1 MLSWMKIERLLMA
14 GMILIAG
21 SLVAM
26 NSLAATKIFK
36 TVDADGNVVFSD
48 LPPGAS
54 QNAET
59 VEVQEP
65 NVFTSDA
72 TITPLPGDGE
82 PWAVAGEDEDEGP
95 ELTQGYRSVTI
106 ATPAHDA
113 SVREN
118 TGNVNVVAQLVPAL
132 QSGHSARLLL
142 DDVAAGLAGT
152 AGEDVTFVLTNID
165 RGTHTL
171 KVEVLDGNG
180 AVVFQSNQST
190 FHLLRYSILTAPNR
204 PRPNNPG

>member
-1 MLSWMKIERLLMA
+1 MKIERMLMA
-14 GMILIAG
+14 CMILVAG

-54 QNAET
+54 QNPEP

-72 TITPLPGDGE
+72 AITPLPG
-82 PWAVAGEDEDEGP
+82 GEDEGEGP
-95 ELTQGYRSVTI
+95 ELAQEYRSVTI

-113 SVREN
+113 SIREN

-132 QSGHSARLLL
+132 QSGHSA
-142 DDVAAGLAGT
+142 
-152 AGEDVTFVLTNID
+152 
-165 RGTHTL
+165 
-171 KVEVLDGNG
+171 
-180 AVVFQSNQST
+180 
-190 FHLLRYSILTAPNR
+190 
-204 PRPNNPG
+204 